1 MRSISLT
8 SEAIAQL
15 EEWRQSDSKMLAKIV
30 SLLAEIAKS
39 PFEGTGKP
47 EPLKYA
53 LKGKWSR
60 RINQEHRLVY
70 EVKDEVIIV
79 LSCRYHYQ

>member
-8 SEAIAQL
+8 AVAIAQL
-15 EEWRQSDSKMLAKIV
+15 EEWRQSDSKMLAKKV

-70 EVKDEVIIV
+70 EVKDEAIIV

>member
-8 SEAIAQL
+8 PEAIAQL

-39 PFEGTGKP
+39 L
-47 EPLKYA
+47 LKV
-53 LKGKWSR
+53 R
-60 RINQEHRLVY
+60 ENQSH
-70 EVKDEVIIV
+70 
-79 LSCRYHYQ
+79 